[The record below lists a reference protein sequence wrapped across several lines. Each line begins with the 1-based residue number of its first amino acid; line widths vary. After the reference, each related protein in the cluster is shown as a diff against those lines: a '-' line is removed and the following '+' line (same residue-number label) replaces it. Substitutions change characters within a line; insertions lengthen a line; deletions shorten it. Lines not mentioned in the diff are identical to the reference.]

1 MRDGGSPPHSTKKK
15 GKVMKAFNTMSRAV
29 RFGSLM
35 MVAGLGVSG
44 LAHAQDASKGTV
56 TLAYVEWASEVA
68 STNVVRAVL
77 EDMGYDVK
85 MTSLSAA
92 AMWQAVAYGDAD
104 GMVAAWLPTTHKNYF
119 EQTKDKVVD
128 LGANLDGTKLGLVV
142 PAYTDIDSIGQ
153 LDDKADSYGGEIIGI
168 DPGAGLMGLT
178 EDVIDEY
185 GLEGDV
191 KLRSGS
197 GATMTAAL
205 KSAIQN
211 HEDIVV
217 TGWTP
222 HWMFSR
228 WDLKYLDDPKNV
240 YGDAEQIH
248 TIVRQGLEDD
258 MPTVYQFLDNFHWT
272 PEQMGEVMLMN
283 QKEGSDPYENAQKW
297 VDEHPDVV
305 KEWTSDIQ
313 S

>member
-1 MRDGGSPPHSTKKK
+1 
-15 GKVMKAFNTMSRAV
+15 MKTVNTMSRAV

-44 LAHAQDASKGTV
+44 LAQAQEGSKGDV

-77 EDMGYDVK
+77 EDMGYNVK
-85 MTSLSAA
+85 LSSLSAA

-104 GMVAAWLPTTHKNYF
+104 GMVAAWLPTTHKNYY
-119 EQTKDKVVD
+119 EQTKNKLED
-128 LGANLDGTKLGLVV
+128 LGANLEGTKLGLVV
-142 PAYTDIDSIGQ
+142 PAYTDIDSIDQ
-153 LDDKADSYGGEIIGI
+153 LAKPEKADMVDDEIVGI

-178 EDVIDEY
+178 EDAIDAY
-185 GLEGDV
+185 GLDDTID
-191 KLRSGS
+191 LQSGS

-205 KSAIQN
+205 QAAIKN
-211 HEDIVV
+211 HDDIVV

-222 HWMFSR
+222 HWMFAR

-240 YGDAEQIH
+240 YGDAEEIH
-248 TIVRQGLEDD
+248 SIARKGLKED
-258 MPTVYQFLDNFHWT
+258 MPAVYQLLDNFHWT
-272 PEQMGEVMLMN
+272 PEQMGQVMLMN

-305 KEWTSDIQ
+305 KQWTQGIDS
-313 S
+313 

>member
-1 MRDGGSPPHSTKKK
+1 
-15 GKVMKAFNTMSRAV
+15 MKTFNAMSRAV

-44 LAHAQDASKGTV
+44 VAQAQEESKGTV
-56 TLAYVEWASEVA
+56 SLAYVEWSSEVA

-77 EDMGYDVK
+77 EQMGYDVE
-85 MTSLSAA
+85 MSSLSAA

-104 GMVAAWLPTTHKNYF
+104 GMVAAWLPTTHENYL

-128 LGANLDGTKLGLVV
+128 LGTNLDGTKLGLAV
-142 PAYTDIDSIGQ
+142 PSYTDIDSIEELGE
-153 LDDKADSYGGEIIGI
+153 KADLVNGEIIGI

-185 GLEGDV
+185 GLGGDI

-205 KSAIQN
+205 QSAIQN
-211 HEDIVV
+211 EDDIVV
-217 TGWTP
+217 TAWTP

-228 WDLKYLDDPKNV
+228 WDIKYLDDPKNV

-248 TIVRQGLEDD
+248 TIVRQGLEED
-258 MPTVYQFLDNFHWT
+258 MPEVYEVLDNFAWT

-283 QKEGSDPYENAQKW
+283 QEEGADPYANAQKW
-297 VDEHPDVV
+297 VEEHPEVV
-305 KEWTSDIQ
+305 DEWTGES
-313 S
+313 

>member
-1 MRDGGSPPHSTKKK
+1 
-15 GKVMKAFNTMSRAV
+15 MKTFNAMSRAV
-29 RFGSLM
+29 RVGSM
-35 MVAGLGVSG
+35 MMIAGLSVAGV
-44 LAHAQDASKGTV
+44 AQAQQEDKGTV
-56 TLAYVEWASEVA
+56 TLAYVEWSSEVA

-77 EDMGYDVK
+77 EDMGYDVE
-85 MTSLSAA
+85 MSSLSAA

-128 LGANLDGTKLGLVV
+128 LGANLDGTKLGLAV
-142 PAYTDIDSIGQ
+142 PAYTDIDSIEELGK
-153 LDDKADSYGGEIIGI
+153 KADLVNGEIIGI

-185 GLEGDV
+185 GLEGDIE
-191 KLRSGS
+191 LRSGS

-205 KSAIQN
+205 QSAIKN
-211 HEDIVV
+211 KDDVVV
-217 TGWTP
+217 TAWTP

-240 YGDAEQIH
+240 YGDAEQIR
-248 TIVRQGLEDD
+248 TIVRQGLEKD
-258 MPTVYQFLDNFHWT
+258 MPEVYEVLDNFEWT

-283 QKEGSDPYENAQKW
+283 QKEGSDPYANAQKW
-297 VDEHPDVV
+297 VEENPEIVN
-305 KEWTSDIQ
+305 EWKGES
-313 S
+313 